1 MPKLIRL
8 LRTHGEG
15 YANTNHS
22 KSMTEA
28 AGYQTA
34 VIELMILHLG
44 PNTVCETPSTKFQPA
59 RFPVACLR
67 QDQVAWARFYERPC
81 RQTRGESGEI
91 IGGQRDE

>member
-1 MPKLIRL
+1 
-8 LRTHGEG
+8 
-15 YANTNHS
+15 
-22 KSMTEA
+22 MTEA

-44 PNTVCETPSTKFQPA
+44 PNTVCETASTKFQPA

-67 QDQVAWARFYERPC
+67 QNKAPWTRFYERSC
-81 RQTRGESGEI
+81 RLTRGESDEI